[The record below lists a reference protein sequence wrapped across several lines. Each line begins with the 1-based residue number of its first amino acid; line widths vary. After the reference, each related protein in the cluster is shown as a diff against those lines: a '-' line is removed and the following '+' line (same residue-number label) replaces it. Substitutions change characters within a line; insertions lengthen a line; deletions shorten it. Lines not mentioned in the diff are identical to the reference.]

1 MGKTLTKTDNNT
13 ENIQCIEAL
22 KDFFN
27 HHSLEESR
35 NALWKWLNVT
45 ACRSFGNLNPAE
57 RENLLVFYAHLQGL
71 LESIHDIKTALDKD
85 KLK

>member
-1 MGKTLTKTDNNT
+1 MSKAFSKTDNNT
-13 ENIQCIEAL
+13 KNIQCLEGL

-35 NALWKWLNVT
+35 SALWKWLNVT
-45 ACRSFGNLNPAE
+45 SCRGFGDLTPAE
-57 RENLLVFYAHLQGL
+57 RENLLIFYAHLQGL
-71 LESIHDIKTALDKD
+71 LESVHVIKAALDKG